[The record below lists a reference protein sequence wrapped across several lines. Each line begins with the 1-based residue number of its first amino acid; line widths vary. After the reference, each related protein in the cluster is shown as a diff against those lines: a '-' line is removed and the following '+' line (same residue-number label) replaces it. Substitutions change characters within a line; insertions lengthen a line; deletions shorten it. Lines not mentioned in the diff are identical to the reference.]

1 MKTRRT
7 LLLTALALGMG
18 AAPAWTGTAREG
30 TAQARPAAAAAEY
43 EIDPSHSQVLFKV
56 KHLGISTVT
65 GRFRDF
71 SGTISYDPQNPA
83 ASRARAT
90 IKTAS
95 IDTDNDR
102 RDNHLR
108 SADFFEAEK
117 YPEITF
123 TTGRLREA
131 RGDAFK
137 LDGTLT
143 MRGVTRP
150 ITLDVEK
157 VGPVRGPDG
166 RDRMAFNATT
176 SLDRTQYGLTWSRAT
191 EAGGLVVG
199 NDVQIVLE
207 LETVRKP

>member
-1 MKTRRT
+1 M
-7 LLLTALALGMG
+7 
-18 AAPAWTGTAREG
+18 
-30 TAQARPAAAAAEY
+30 
-43 EIDPSHSQVLFKV
+43 LFKV
-56 KHLGISTVT
+56 KHLGIRTVT

-71 SGTISYDPQNPA
+71 AGTITYDPRNPA
-83 ASRARAT
+83 AARAQAT

-108 SADFFEAEK
+108 SADFFEADK

-123 TTGRLREA
+123 TAGRMREA
-131 RGDAFK
+131 RGDGFK

-157 VGPVRGPDG
+157 VGPARGPDG
-166 RDRMAFNATT
+166 RERMAFNATT
-176 SLDRTQYGLTWSRAT
+176 TLDRTQYGLTWSRAT

-207 LETVRKP
+207 LETVRKQ

>member
-7 LLLTALALGMG
+7 LLLAALALGMG
-18 AAPAWTGTAREG
+18 ALPAWSGTVREG
-30 TAQARPAAAAAEY
+30 TARTLPAAAAEY
-43 EIDPSHSQVLFKV
+43 EIDQSHSQVLFKV

-71 SGTISYDPQNPA
+71 AGTITYDPRNPA
-83 ASRARAT
+83 AARARAT

-108 SADFFEAEK
+108 GADFFEAEK

-123 TTGRLREA
+123 TAGRLREA
-131 RGDAFK
+131 RGDGFE

-157 VGPVRGPDG
+157 VGPARGPDG
-166 RDRMAFNATT
+166 RERMAFNATT
-176 SLDRTQYGLTWSRAT
+176 TLDRTQYGLTWSRAT

-207 LETVRKP
+207 LETIRKQ

>member
-1 MKTRRT
+1 MTNRRT
-7 LLLTALALGMG
+7 LLLAALALGMG
-18 AAPAWTGTAREG
+18 ALPAWSGTAREG
-30 TAQARPAAAAAEY
+30 SARVRPAAAAEY

-71 SGTISYDPQNPA
+71 AGTISYDPQNPA
-83 ASRARAT
+83 ASRASAT

-123 TTGRLREA
+123 AAGGLREA

-166 RDRMAFNATT
+166 RERMAFNATT

-199 NDVQIVLE
+199 NDVRIVLE
-207 LETVRKP
+207 LETVRKR

>member
-7 LLLTALALGMG
+7 LLVAALALGMG
-18 AAPAWTGTAREG
+18 ALPAWSGTAREG
-30 TAQARPAAAAAEY
+30 TARTRPAAAAEY
-43 EIDPSHSQVLFKV
+43 EIDQSHSQVLFKV

-71 SGTISYDPQNPA
+71 AGTITYDPQNPA
-83 ASRARAT
+83 AARARAT

-108 SADFFEAEK
+108 GADFFEAEK

-123 TTGRLREA
+123 TAGRLREA
-131 RGDAFK
+131 RGDGFK

-157 VGPVRGPDG
+157 VGPARGPDG
-166 RDRMAFNATT
+166 RERMAFNATT
-176 SLDRTQYGLTWSRAT
+176 TLDRTQYGLTWSRAT

-207 LETVRKP
+207 LETVRKQ

>member
-7 LLLTALALGMG
+7 LLVAALALGMG
-18 AAPAWTGTAREG
+18 ALPAWSGTVHEGIAR
-30 TAQARPAAAAAEY
+30 TLPAAAVEY
-43 EIDPSHSQVLFKV
+43 EIDQSHSQVLFKV

-71 SGTISYDPQNPA
+71 AGTITYDPQNPA
-83 ASRARAT
+83 AARARAT

-123 TTGRLREA
+123 TAGRLREA
-131 RGDAFK
+131 RGDGFK

-157 VGPVRGPDG
+157 VGPARGPDG
-166 RDRMAFNATT
+166 RERMAFNATT
-176 SLDRTQYGLTWSRAT
+176 TLDRTQYGLTWSRAT

-207 LETVRKP
+207 LETVRKQ

>member
-1 MKTRRT
+1 
-7 LLLTALALGMG
+7 
-18 AAPAWTGTAREG
+18 
-30 TAQARPAAAAAEY
+30 
-43 EIDPSHSQVLFKV
+43 VLFKV

-71 SGTISYDPQNPA
+71 AGTITYDPQNPA
-83 ASRARAT
+83 AARARAT

-123 TTGRLREA
+123 TAGRLREA
-131 RGDAFK
+131 RGDGFK

-157 VGPVRGPDG
+157 VGLARGPDG
-166 RDRMAFNATT
+166 RERMAFNATT
-176 SLDRTQYGLTWSRAT
+176 TLDRTQYGLTWSRAT

-207 LETVRKP
+207 LETVRKQ

>member
-1 MKTRRT
+1 MTTRRT
-7 LLLTALALGMG
+7 LLLAALALGMG
-18 AAPAWTGTAREG
+18 ALPAWSGTARTG
-30 TAQARPAAAAAEY
+30 AAQVRPAAAEY
-43 EIDPSHSQVLFKV
+43 EIDASHSQVLFKV

-71 SGTISYDPQNPA
+71 SGTISYDPQNA
-83 ASRARAT
+83 AAARARAV

-123 TTGRLREA
+123 TAGRLREA

-150 ITLDVEK
+150 IVLDVEK
-157 VGPVRGPDG
+157 VGPVKGPDG

-176 SLDRTQYGLTWSRAT
+176 TLDRTQYGLTWSRMT

-199 NDVQIVLE
+199 NDVQVVLE
-207 LETVRKP
+207 LETVRKQ